1 MMGGI
6 MGSSDEPAGISFAL
20 LTAVV
25 SGFAVFINAFGAK
38 SFDPFGYTLL
48 KNAIAAAALFGAIA
62 FLSKFSAIRRLTPK
76 NLGRLAFVG
85 IIGGGIPFM
94 LFFYGLSIG
103 SAAAGGFIYRLLF
116 VFTAIISV
124 LLLRQTLDRKYA
136 FGAVL
141 AIVGNLILLSLGKF
155 AFGLGELCVLAA
167 TIMWAFEWTFT
178 KKFLEGED
186 AIDGDVLAFGR
197 FGCGIATMAV
207 ILALTGRLGTALAFS
222 ADEITWSLVAGGLLF
237 LFATFWYR
245 SLKHTTPANAT
256 AILALAGPITTL
268 LNFAFLSKMPGIYE
282 IAGLGLIAIGMVVAV
297 GIARFAGAFSYAR
310 EVVKSQAQV

>member
-6 MGSSDEPAGISFAL
+6 SDSSDESMGISFAL

-25 SGFAVFINAFGAK
+25 SGFSVFINAFGAK

-48 KNAIAAAALFGAIA
+48 KNAIAAAAIFCAIA
-62 FLSKFSAIRRLTPK
+62 FLSKFGAIRRLTPK

-124 LLLRQTLDRKYA
+124 LLLRQGVADRRYA
-136 FGAVL
+136 IGA
-141 AIVGNLILLSLGKF
+141 AIAIAGNLILLSLGKF
-155 AFGLGELCVLAA
+155 SFGIGELCALAA
-167 TIMWAFEWTFT
+167 TIMWALEWTFT

-197 FGCGIATMAV
+197 FGIGIVAMTV
-207 ILALTGRLGTALAFS
+207 ILAATGGLGTALAFS
-222 ADEITWSLVAGGLLF
+222 ADEIIWSLIAGGLLF

-245 SLKHTTPANAT
+245 SLKHTSPANAT
-256 AILALAGPITTL
+256 AILALAGPITTS
-268 LNFAFLSKMPGIYE
+268 LNFAFLGKMPGIY
-282 IAGLGLIAIGMVVAV
+282 
-297 GIARFAGAFSYAR
+297 
-310 EVVKSQAQV
+310 